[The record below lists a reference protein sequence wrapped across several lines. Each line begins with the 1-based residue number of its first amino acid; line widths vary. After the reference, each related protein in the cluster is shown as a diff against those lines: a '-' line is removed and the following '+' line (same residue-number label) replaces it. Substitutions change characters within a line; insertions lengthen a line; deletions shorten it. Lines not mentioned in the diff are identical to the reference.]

1 METFFGGPAAKK
13 SPSALLWAGRAVRAP
28 SAHSLRMQGKQRVDG
43 SGRDVGMMRRAAV
56 EAVEQQ
62 LGRPDLAEALGGW
75 LQGVEQHEVSI
86 LVQVLEIQ

>member
-1 METFFGGPAAKK
+1 
-13 SPSALLWAGRAVRAP
+13 
-28 SAHSLRMQGKQRVDG
+28 MQGKQRVDG

-75 LQGVEQHEVSI
+75 M
-86 LVQVLEIQ
+86 VQVEKWVSEGLMRDGQFRSMIESVE

>member
-1 METFFGGPAAKK
+1 M
-13 SPSALLWAGRAVRAP
+13 RAP

-75 LQGVEQHEVSI
+75 MQGVEQWVADGLMRDGQFRSMIEAVEKRTW
-86 LVQVLEIQ
+86 LCRIQAGKAL